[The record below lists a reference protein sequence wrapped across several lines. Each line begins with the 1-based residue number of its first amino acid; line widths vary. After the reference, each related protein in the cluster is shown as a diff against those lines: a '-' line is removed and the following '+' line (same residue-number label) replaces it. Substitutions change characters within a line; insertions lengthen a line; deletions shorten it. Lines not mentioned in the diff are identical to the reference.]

1 MKKQID
7 ANLITSVLLVQQKGG
22 RGEVRYTCYMGYVQ
36 DNLIETEKYKTY
48 HIVRFFGLAG
58 EFVPMT
64 YFQLRIQSSVYM
76 MSQKRLELLTR
87 AP

>member
-7 ANLITSVLLVQQKGG
+7 ANLITSVLLVQKKGG
-22 RGEVRYTCYMGYVQ
+22 RGEVRYMGYVQ
-36 DNLIETEKYKTY
+36 DNLIETEKCKTY